1 MSGRL
6 SGKVAIITGA
16 GAGQGRDAAILF
28 AAEGAR
34 VVVAD
39 IDRAGAEE
47 TAALVA
53 AAAGSVS
60 EAAALPVQCD
70 VAVPEANAR
79 MVTEAVERWGRVDIF
94 YANAGVVDRRP
105 DGGDLGLERISL
117 ETWHRILSINL
128 TGVFLGCRHAI
139 PEIVRAGGGSVIITG
154 SVGSLVAHRASNHA
168 YVTSKT
174 ALVGLTRNLAV
185 EYAPKNVRVNCLCP
199 GQIRTAMMDDFYN
212 DPARRRRFEEL
223 TPMARFGEVR
233 EIANAALFLASD
245 DSAFMTGSVLVVDGG
260 WTAV

>member
-1 MSGRL
+1 VSGRL
-6 SGKVAIITGA
+6 AGKVAVITGA
-16 GAGQGRDAAILF
+16 GAGQGREAAMLF

-39 IDRAGAEE
+39 VD
-47 TAALVA
+47 VA
-53 AAAGSVS
+53 AAGETVAMIEAG
-60 EAAALPVQCD
+60 AGGALAIECD
-70 VAVPEANAR
+70 VAVPDANAR
-79 MVTEAVERWGRVDIF
+79 MVAAAVERWGRLDVF
-94 YANAGVVDRRP
+94 YANAGIVDRRP
-105 DGGDLGLERISL
+105 DGGDVGLERISL

-139 PEIVRAGGGSVIITG
+139 PEIVRSGGGSVIITG

-199 GQIRTAMMDDFYN
+199 GQVRTAMMDDFYN
-212 DPARRRRFEEL
+212 DPVRRRRFEDL
-223 TPMARFGEVR
+223 TPMARFGEAR
-233 EIANAALFLASD
+233 EIASAALFLASD
-245 DSAFMTGSVLVVDGG
+245 ESSFMTGSVLVIDGG